1 MPYSIEFLADLD
13 RTLTRGRLSRYL
25 TATGGNLDEALQ
37 LYEKNMAV
45 SEALFGI
52 LHGVEVSVRN
62 SLHHALSTD
71 LGVEDWYQNGL
82 PLPATGAPYTGCDA

>member
-13 RTLTRGRLSRYL
+13 RTLTRSRISRYL
-25 TATGGNLDEALQ
+25 IATGENLEEALQ
-37 LYEKNMAV
+37 LYEKNMAA

-62 SLHHALSTD
+62 SLHHALQAD
-71 LGVEDWYQNGL
+71 IGLEDWYQHGMRL
-82 PLPATGAPYTGCDA
+82 GRVHAI